1 MCEIL
6 PNTKE
11 RAKRL
16 KVLFEKP
23 FLSNKNAKKK
33 LKNILESTFIF
44 YDIDDIREE
53 KGNEFDLRDFLKGYI
68 KAILYDL
75 EHNPEDILID
85 FEKDAILILKSL

>member
-44 YDIDDIREE
+44 YDIDDIR
-53 KGNEFDLRDFLKGYI
+53 
-68 KAILYDL
+68 
-75 EHNPEDILID
+75 
-85 FEKDAILILKSL
+85 